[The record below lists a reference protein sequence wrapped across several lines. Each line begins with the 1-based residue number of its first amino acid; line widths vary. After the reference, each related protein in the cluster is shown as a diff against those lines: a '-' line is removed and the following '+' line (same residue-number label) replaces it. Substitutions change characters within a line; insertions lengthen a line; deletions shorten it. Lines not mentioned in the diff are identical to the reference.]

1 MDFLTAFPEI
11 GNGISCCVR
20 CMLFALLGILAEG
33 SEATG
38 TPIDMRIYDELS
50 FA

>member
-1 MDFLTAFPEI
+1 MKI
-11 GNGISCCVR
+11 GKTSGLL
-20 CMLFALLGILAEG
+20 LFALLGILAEG